1 MARTKNKKS
10 LTLLQKITRRS
21 FGALLMLFCGLVL
34 LSCFFYHSSDNS
46 LTAAGHG
53 EIKNYLGFFGASA
66 AEICL
71 VWFGLA
77 LPVFLVAPLSWG
89 YDIFRLRGFPHK
101 YIRIFAFLSGTVFF
115 AAFWGLLPQYFGVF
129 QPGGNIGKF
138 FARQFLT
145 LFSNV
150 YVYAYGKH
158 ILAAIFF
165 ISVSYTHLTLPTIL
179 RV

>member
-89 YDIFRLRGFPHK
+89 YDIFRVAR
-101 YIRIFAFLSGTVFF
+101 LSAQIHQNFCLFERNRLFCRFF
-115 AAFWGLLPQYFGVF
+115 GAA
-129 QPGGNIGKF
+129 
-138 FARQFLT
+138 
-145 LFSNV
+145 
-150 YVYAYGKH
+150 
-158 ILAAIFF
+158 AAIFRRF
-165 ISVSYTHLTLPTIL
+165 PAGRQYREIFRPAVFDPFQQCLRLRLRQTHSCGNLLYL
-179 RV
+179 KLAGF

>member
-89 YDIFRLRGFPHK
+89 YDIFRVARLSAQIHQNFCLFERN
-101 YIRIFAFLSGTVFF
+101 RLFLPL
-115 AAFWGLLPQYFGVF
+115 FWGCCR
-129 QPGGNIGKF
+129 NIS
-138 FARQFLT
+138 A
-145 LFSNV
+145 FSSR
-150 YVYAYGKH
+150 
-158 ILAAIFF
+158 AAISGNFSPGSF
-165 ISVSYTHLTLPTIL
+165 
-179 RV
+179 